1 MITDENIIELF
12 FARSE
17 QGIRELDTKY
27 GKDCHNLSYHI
38 VGSRQDAEECVNDAY
53 LGAWNAI
60 PPARP
65 NPLLT
70 YICKIVRNISLKIY
84 YRKEAAKRSSHYT
97 IAMEEIEACIAD
109 PNTVEAEIEARELA
123 HIIESFLDTLTVEN
137 PVEEELRFGIG
148 YHPAFALPFDDRH
161 VTEDYE
167 IRFDGIESPL
177 CVSAQPNGLLNGQ
190 SYYLA
195 RNVEAIPLTDDLFD
209 SDSHAMV
216 NLRSG
221 HVSVIEKDTGRSVI
235 CDVSD
240 FPYTLIWSAA
250 KKPLHFICI
259 EPWHSLP
266 GEENGPIDWE
276 QRPCA
281 AILKKGESWSTTL
294 STTFV
299 R

>member
-1 MITDENIIELF
+1 MIAKGVEYAGGQHG
-12 FARSE
+12 FARDVE
-17 QGIRELDTKY
+17 HTMTRHADNLLEFEL
-27 GKDCHNLSYHI
+27 HAN
-38 VGSRQDAEECVNDAY
+38 AETLPKWPYAFV
-53 LGAWNAI
+53 L
-60 PPARP
+60 
-65 NPLLT
+65 
-70 YICKIVRNISLKIY
+70 
-84 YRKEAAKRSSHYT
+84 RST
-97 IAMEEIEACIAD
+97 FTLEGE
-109 PNTVEAEIEARELA
+109 TV
-123 HIIESFLDTLTVEN
+123 HHTLTVEN

-216 NLRSG
+216 NLRSQ

-281 AILKKGESWSTTL
+281 ASLKRGESWSTTL